1 MLNDVGSLVDLIC
14 KKIILK
20 IYIDEPTLIP
30 KTGTPSA
37 MSFGRMGAL
46 MSSFAGA
53 AMITAG
59 VTSAYLNLL
68 RRSMIIAVISL
79 ALISGHIGP
88 KE

>member
-1 MLNDVGSLVDLIC
+1 
-14 KKIILK
+14 
-20 IYIDEPTLIP
+20 
-30 KTGTPSA
+30 